1 MMKKFANN
9 KCTDEQ
15 EQDAAHEAEEQQK
28 AKKAERW
35 QAMKNDKNWTWDENE
50 RRFWTPDESS
60 GEKIWTTEI
69 W

>member
-15 EQDAAHEAEEQQK
+15 ERDAAHEAEEQQK
-28 AKKAERW
+28 AERAERW
-35 QAMKNDKNWTWDENE
+35 QAMKNDKNWTWDGNE
-50 RRFWTPDESS
+50 RRFWRLDENS
-60 GEKIWTTEI
+60 GEKNWTTEK